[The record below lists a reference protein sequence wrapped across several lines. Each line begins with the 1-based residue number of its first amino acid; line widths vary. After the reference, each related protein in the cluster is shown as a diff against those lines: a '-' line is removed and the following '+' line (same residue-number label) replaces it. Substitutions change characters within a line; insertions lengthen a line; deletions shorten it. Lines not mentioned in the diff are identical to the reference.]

1 MDTWRAFSSVTG
13 NQSKVTEIAVTGLG
27 ATTPLGG
34 DVPSTWAALLEAA
47 SGTVV
52 LEDEW
57 ARPLPVR
64 LAARLRRE
72 PAEVLDRVQM
82 RRMDRSQQIAVVAA
96 REAWAD
102 AGAPDIEPER
112 FAVVIGSGV
121 GGMLTILAQHD
132 VVRARGPHFVSP
144 FAIPMSMPNG
154 AAAAVSLDLGAR
166 AGAHAPVSA
175 CASGAEAIAMGM
187 MLLRAGHADI
197 VVAGGTEACVTP
209 LTLSGFA
216 RMGALSSRMDDPS
229 SASRPFDSSRD
240 GFVLGEGAGAIVLE
254 RADHA
259 RARGARIRG
268 RLAGVSVTSDAVDMT
283 RPDHMGQVRALKQ
296 AMTSADLGSSDIGYI
311 NAHATGTPTGDRAE
325 ADAVAAV
332 IGTHPLV
339 SATKASTGHLI
350 GGAGAVEAIFTV
362 LALTQ
367 GTVPPTRNLQDQ
379 DPEIKLDIV
388 TAAPRRA
395 TFTAALSNS
404 FGFGGHNVVLAFT
417 AV

>member
-1 MDTWRAFSSVTG
+1 MDTWSTDNRCKAA
-13 NQSKVTEIAVTGLG
+13 EIVVTGLG
-27 ATTPLGG
+27 ATTPLGK
-34 DVPSTWAALLEAA
+34 DVPSTWTALLAAA

-64 LAARLRRE
+64 LAARLRQD
-72 PAEVLDRVQM
+72 PVEVLDRVHM
-82 RRMDRSQQIAVVAA
+82 RRLDRSQQIAVVAA

-121 GGMLTILAQHD
+121 GGLLTILAQHD
-132 VVRARGPHFVSP
+132 VVHTRGPHYVSP

-175 CASGAEAIAMGM
+175 CASGAEAIAIGM
-187 MLLRAGHADI
+187 MLIQADHADI

-216 RMGALSSRMDDPS
+216 RMGALSSRMNDPTG
-229 SASRPFDSSRD
+229 ASRPFDSSRD
-240 GFVLGEGAGAIVLE
+240 GFVLGEGAGMIVLE
-254 RADHA
+254 RAAHA
-259 RARGARIRG
+259 RARGVKVRG
-268 RLAGVSVTSDAVDMT
+268 RLAGASVTSDAAHMT

-296 AMTSADLGSSDIGYI
+296 AMIYADLGGSDIGYV
-311 NAHATGTPTGDRAE
+311 NAHATGTAAGDRTE
-325 ADAVAAV
+325 ADAVATV

-362 LALTQ
+362 LALEQ
-367 GTVPPTRNLQDQ
+367 GTVPPTRNLHDQ

-388 TAAPRRA
+388 TVAPRHG
-395 TFTAALSNS
+395 TLTAAVSNS
-404 FGFGGHNVVLAFT
+404 FGFGGHNAVLAFT